1 MQEQQRREKA
11 QLKQLKQPEKEQEQE
26 RRAKS
31 AAKELQKEGKRLG
44 KMPSVDAAA
53 APEGESWD
61 TTPDEDR
68 PDGTEASRA
77 RARARARLSSK
88 GARTTAGATG
98 LASRSVKAD

>member
-11 QLKQLKQPEKEQEQE
+11 QLKQLQQLEKPEKEQEQK

-44 KMPSVDAAA
+44 KMPSVGAAA

-61 TTPDEDR
+61 TIPDED
-68 PDGTEASRA
+68 PPGGTE
-77 RARARARLSSK
+77 
-88 GARTTAGATG
+88 GFEGEG
-98 LASRSVKAD
+98 EGGGEVEQ

>member
-11 QLKQLKQPEKEQEQE
+11 QLKQLQQLEKPEKEQEQK

-44 KMPSVDAAA
+44 KMLSVDAAT

-61 TTPDEDR
+61 TIPDDIEAAPCCASTNDR
-68 PDGTEASRA
+68 GCGSAPAS
-77 RARARARLSSK
+77 
-88 GARTTAGATG
+88 T
-98 LASRSVKAD
+98 